1 MEDSRIGGLE
11 VWGIGVLVDWGWSST
26 LDALGR
32 SADISSSSRVV
43 VVAVVVVVVV
53 AVVEVVVVGV
63 AVGCA
68 Q

>member
-1 MEDSRIGGLE
+1 M
-11 VWGIGVLVDWGWSST
+11 DWGWSST

-68 Q
+68 QY